1 MLAFCG
7 YALIPSALMAL
18 PVVLLEAA
26 AVSIL
31 LVGLVVTLND
41 LSLPQRAA
49 ADQIAAQV
57 TIPGLAGILAQPVSG
72 YIFDHLGG
80 RALFLIGALV
90 ILGAIGL
97 LRHANHLHAT
107 GANPI

>member
-1 MLAFCG
+1 
-7 YALIPSALMAL
+7 
-18 PVVLLEAA
+18 VEA
-26 AVSIL
+26 VGISIL

-72 YIFDHLGG
+72 YIFDILGG
-80 RALFLIGALV
+80 RALFLIEALI
-90 ILGAIGL
+90 ILGAVGL
-97 LRHANHLHAT
+97 LRRANRIHAT